1 MNHHQTRIH
10 RFRSGHDVTFPA
22 AKLLAAFLVLAL
34 RPDLPAAEPAPSPL
48 FYNAVS
54 DTKYYAKPELPKLG
68 PAGFVFHDPTFHC
81 PLLRVSDEQTLEGRC
96 IVTPATG
103 FSNPWNVDSTLF
115 CVLADGARDIPFRF
129 DPKTLTASRIPGL
142 PMLPGMANEITFSRH
157 APNICFGKDP
167 SRKGIIKF
175 DFSAGKEVDFID
187 VGKLTGLEVG
197 YLGTLSI
204 SANDVLA
211 LIFGGPAQNASP
223 YVLLYDLKTSKY
235 RVWNTK
241 EATVDGKAV
250 ADAPHFTQH
259 SGLIDLS
266 GRYFVTLGPGVHGPI
281 VWDSMTDQIYPVTT
295 QNEGHYALGF
305 GEMVNCTR
313 PWVLRTALDAKSVDN
328 VKHLVEQPSGDPYFA
343 YDSHASWTNARPDAQ
358 APVLVSSYHIE
369 ESGDPKCTWGD
380 EIIALATDGSGK
392 AWRFAHSRSTV
403 HNRNQTPGAS
413 KGYNFWDCPRGNVS
427 QDGRFFMFTSNWE
440 ETLGKDGQGRVRED
454 AFIVKLESQGDGAS
468 P

>member
-1 MNHHQTRIH
+1 MNHHQTGISRT
-10 RFRSGHDVTFPA
+10 RSIGN
-22 AKLLAAFLVLAL
+22 LATKVFTAVLVLAV

-48 FYNAVS
+48 TYNAVS
-54 DTKYYAKPELPKLG
+54 DTNYYAKPELPKLG
-68 PAGFVFHDPTFHC
+68 PAGFSFHDPTFHC
-81 PLLRVSDEQTLEGRC
+81 PLLRVSDEKTLEGRS
-96 IVTPATG
+96 IVTPATA
-103 FSNPWNVDSTLF
+103 FSNPWNADSTLF
-115 CVLADGARDIPFRF
+115 CVLADGVKNIPYRF
-129 DPKTLTASRIPGL
+129 DPKTLIASRIPAL
-142 PMLPGMANEITFSRH
+142 PMLPNMDNEMTFSRH
-157 APNICFGKDP
+157 DPNICFGKDRN
-167 SRKGIIKF
+167 RKGITKF
-175 DFSAGKEVDFID
+175 DFSVGKEIDFID
-187 VGKLTGLEVG
+187 VGKLTGLDVG

-204 SANDVLA
+204 SSNDVLA

-223 YVLLYDLKTSKY
+223 YVLLYDLKTNKC

-241 EATVDGKAV
+241 DATVDGNAV

-281 VWDSMTDQIYPVTT
+281 VWDSTTNQIYPVTN
-295 QNEGHYALGF
+295 QNESHYALGF

-313 PWVLRTALDAKSVDN
+313 PWVLRPDLDAKSVDN
-328 VKHLVEQPSGDPYFA
+328 VKHLVEQPAGNPYFA

-358 APVLVSSYHIE
+358 VPVFVSSYHIE

-392 AWRFAHSRSTV
+392 VWRFAHSRSTV
-403 HNRNQTPGAS
+403 HDRSQTFAAS
-413 KGYNFWDCPRGNVS
+413 KSYNFWDCPRGNVS

-454 AFIVKLESQGDGAS
+454 AFIVKLENQGTDK
-468 P
+468 